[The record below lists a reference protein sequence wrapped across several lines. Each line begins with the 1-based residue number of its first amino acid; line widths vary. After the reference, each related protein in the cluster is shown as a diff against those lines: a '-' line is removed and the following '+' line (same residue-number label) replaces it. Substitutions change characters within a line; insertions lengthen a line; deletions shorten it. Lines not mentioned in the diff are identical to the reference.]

1 MSERARWLAAVLA
14 LAAAQAGAQA
24 IGGPYFSAEIRGRVV
39 AADTGRPLEG
49 AVAVARWDWLDY
61 KAPGFH
67 SSGGYF
73 NAGRAV
79 HVAESAANAQG
90 RIVFP
95 RWGPTARTGGMMDER
110 APRVLVFK
118 AGYQPLVRDKYKAGE
133 PLRLLRSDAPIA
145 DYVKSLIGFEEQGL
159 YWRTTQD
166 WPAFPRM
173 VMALHREKARL
184 GEDGRAIPGAN
195 LMADRSGVGQL
206 VDASDGRPL
215 ASGGVLKITWTMRRA
230 DAAAGR
236 RTLVQTKNT
245 GSLQRSGEFFVSPW
259 RLPAP
264 SLEGWEIDPNVPPL
278 VRASVMGYAR
288 SDEVKWS
295 EKGGSIAMRKR
306 PEGRDSYVAAIREI
320 RMEVDAALAA
330 GDREQA
336 MKQYRFLLYQQRSL
350 CDAITPDLR
359 QGACYEESSDV
370 YRYVADAR
378 RVEKY
383 GPEDNEITVRVVES
397 GNQAQAA
404 TAAAPGA
411 PAGVRQPPPAKN
423 VGGFSIET
431 R

>member
-1 MSERARWLAAVLA
+1 MNAPV
-14 LAAAQAGAQA
+14 AAQRVPSSYSAAETRGA
-24 IGGPYFSAEIRGRVV
+24 VV
-39 AADTGRPLEG
+39 DDATGQPIEG
-49 AVAVARWDWLDY
+49 AVAVARWGWLDQG
-61 KAPGFH
+61 PGSR
-67 SSGGYF
+67 SSSYSDW
-73 NAGRAV
+73 GRAV
-79 HVAESAANAQG
+79 HVAESVADGYG

-95 RWGPTARTGGMMDER
+95 RWGPKSRTGGMMDPG
-110 APRVLVFK
+110 APQLLVFK

-133 PLRLLRSDAPIA
+133 PLRLRRSDAPTA
-145 DYVKSLIGFEEQGL
+145 DYVKSLIDFEERGL
-159 YWRTTQD
+159 YWRSTED

-184 GEDGRAIPGAN
+184 GEDGRRIPGAN
-195 LMADRSGVGQL
+195 LMANRSGAGRL
-206 VDASDGRPL
+206 VEVSDGKPL

-230 DAAAGR
+230 DAAGR

-245 GSLQRSGEFFVSPW
+245 ASLQSRGEFFVSPW

-264 SLEGWEIDPNVPPL
+264 LLEGWEVDPNVPPL

-350 CDAITPDLR
+350 CDAVTPDLR
-359 QGACYEESSDV
+359 RGACYEESSDV

-383 GPEDNEITVRVVES
+383 GSEDNEITVRVIES
-397 GNQAQAA
+397 GNPAQAA

-411 PAGVRQPPPAKN
+411 PTAVRQPPPAKD

-431 R
+431 K